1 MSLTPWL
8 PLVRRI
14 KDGETVDQATVNV
27 PIDQLTQR
35 EQHLYEKFNEL
46 AGKSVLL
53 AFSQPIH
60 PEEVPYIPPDALT
73 IVYYRS
79 DSQGVGLSRGITGFS
94 SSQSSSMFSPKDSNY
109 SFGITKMI
117 YSNTKTADLYIE
129 GLCEFAVEMD
139 HPIRGI
145 IQTGETFSIG
155 PYFLSAKSPGKI
167 TRDPSGIPVYVGY
180 AISNTKFL
188 LHTNVDEF
196 SQFFINYRYH
206 LLDRV
211 AGTPHNHQDVWS
223 ITDSDLSKL
232 GWVAAEDSGNPVP
245 EGAVFFYNIPN
256 TSAELDADTELEDY
270 ERAEALELRRDLPP
284 IPANFIQLYTNG
296 TLERY
301 NNDYDPDGTFSVNEY
316 GIWWFKDKEG
326 EQPWSSGYF
335 GATAEQPWADIKT
348 DLADYRIRMFV
359 SFSKFN
365 PALRTQLV
373 RSLAPFDSV
382 DETSGDYVNK
392 PSNFIKFYNK
402 DIPSETSPTGELLVD
417 INPVF
422 DLYGYRPSTATT
434 DVEDFTYPASPR
446 TSTYTANR
454 ALAALKYHKPDGTF
468 KAVVTPVVA
477 AIEGRN
483 GISVTEKPASPGS
496 YIIDYTSKGLIGQVD
511 SIEPIN
517 SRLEFIGLTSYIKLP
532 PPSTTPY
539 GLIGK
544 IIIPRGYVSARP
556 LKLNFHLFGDKDIA
570 LNSSYR
576 NIALQF
582 EYSAVATAN
591 NVLSSNY
598 TLVNANKYSPV
609 VNPIEF
615 PLVSGSLTANNY
627 TALTAIKIADDAF
640 TIPAAFV
647 REDSI
652 INFKLLRVATAV
664 GSNGYAANIT
674 GGGNIGLLGVYWE
687 ILT

>member
-1 MSLTPWL
+1 
-8 PLVRRI
+8 
-14 KDGETVDQATVNV
+14 
-27 PIDQLTQR
+27 
-35 EQHLYEKFNEL
+35 
-46 AGKSVLL
+46 
-53 AFSQPIH
+53 
-60 PEEVPYIPPDALT
+60 
-73 IVYYRS
+73 
-79 DSQGVGLSRGITGFS
+79 
-94 SSQSSSMFSPKDSNY
+94 
-109 SFGITKMI
+109 
-117 YSNTKTADLYIE
+117 
-129 GLCEFAVEMD
+129 
-139 HPIRGI
+139 
-145 IQTGETFSIG
+145 
-155 PYFLSAKSPGKI
+155 
-167 TRDPSGIPVYVGY
+167 
-180 AISNTKFL
+180 
-188 LHTNVDEF
+188 
-196 SQFFINYRYH
+196 
-206 LLDRV
+206 
-211 AGTPHNHQDVWS
+211 
-223 ITDSDLSKL
+223 
-232 GWVAAEDSGNPVP
+232 
-245 EGAVFFYNIPN
+245 
-256 TSAELDADTELEDY
+256 
-270 ERAEALELRRDLPP
+270 
-284 IPANFIQLYTNG
+284 
-296 TLERY
+296 
-301 NNDYDPDGTFSVNEY
+301 
-316 GIWWFKDKEG
+316 
-326 EQPWSSGYF
+326 
-335 GATAEQPWADIKT
+335 
-348 DLADYRIRMFV
+348 
-359 SFSKFN
+359 
-365 PALRTQLV
+365 
-373 RSLAPFDSV
+373 V

-422 DLYGYRPSTATT
+422 DLYGYRPSVATT
-434 DVEDFTYPASPR
+434 DAEDFTYPASPR

-477 AIEGRN
+477 TIEGRN

-591 NVLSSNY
+591 NALSSNY
-598 TLVNANKYSPV
+598 TLVNTNKYSPA

-615 PLVSGSLTANNY
+615 PLVSGSVTANNY
-627 TALTAIKIADDAF
+627 TAFTAIKIADDAF

-664 GSNGYAANIT
+664 GSNGYATNIT